1 MDIKKEGINLTVDE
15 QLNLL
20 SKEKEIVETEQLKK
34 SENYQKMMQQAVE
47 YNLNH
52 LLDEDES
59 KSKKSR

>member
-20 SKEKEIVETEQLKK
+20 SKEKEIVETLKK